1 MSEWRDL
8 FSAPGAGAGGSTC
21 SFRVLRRHGHD
32 LLALPVPHRAAA
44 RALTLYAAQTRF
56 ARWSKALLRAALGT
70 GLPVPLPRVDLCVAE
85 DDPLLMWFREI
96 LGMAEMPLLAILAG
110 NPFAQ
115 GRRFIL
121 LAFRGDEPAI
131 VAKVGLASE
140 ARCLL
145 EREAAFLGSVAGRL
159 PHLPGFRGLKVT
171 DAFSGMAL
179 DFIEGQSPAATDT
192 AGMRAVLQSWLDT
205 AHPVSLDTLT
215 PWQRL
220 ATHHGARPILER
232 VAGRLV
238 APALLHGDFAPWNV
252 RVEAASRRWTV
263 IDWER
268 GIAAGVPAWD
278 WFHWMIHVSLL
289 VHRHD
294 AETCAGFLDAAL
306 RSPDFREYAR
316 AAQISGLE
324 EPLLTGYLIYL
335 HDFILP
341 ASWSEPGHSDLKTM
355 IATLRDGF
363 IARLQPA

>member
-1 MSEWRDL
+1 M
-8 FSAPGAGAGGSTC
+8 
-21 SFRVLRRHGHD
+21 LRRHGHD

-70 GLPVPLPRVDLCVAE
+70 GLPVPLPRVDLRVAV

-96 LGMAEMPLLAILAG
+96 LGMAEMPVLAILAG

-121 LAFRGDEPAI
+121 LAFHGDEPAV
-131 VAKVGLASE
+131 VAKLGLTSE
-140 ARCLL
+140 ARVLI
-145 EREAAFLGSVAGRL
+145 EREAAFLQNVAGRL
-159 PHLPGFRGLKVT
+159 PHLPGFRGVKVT
-171 DAFSGMAL
+171 EAFSGMAL

-192 AGMRAVLQSWLDT
+192 SGMRTVLQSWLDT

-220 ATHHGARPILER
+220 VSYAGARPIQER
-232 VAGRLV
+232 VAGRQV
-238 APALLHGDFAPWNV
+238 APALFHGDFAPWNV

-268 GIAAGVPAWD
+268 GVAAGVPAWD

-294 AETCAGFLDAAL
+294 AKTCAGLLDAAL
-306 RSPDFREYAR
+306 RSSDFQDYAR
-316 AAQISGLE
+316 AARITGLE
-324 EPLLTGYLIYL
+324 GALLAGYLMYL
-335 HDFILP
+335 HEFVLP
-341 ASWSEPGHSDLKTM
+341 ASWSEPGHSDLKTT
-355 IATLRDGF
+355 IATVRDGF
-363 IARLQPA
+363 IARLQAA